1 MFTSLAAPM
10 PENTFMAKHLEEN
23 KGAEGKKK
31 KKTKKHK
38 DQTWAKEGPQ
48 DPFEML
54 DSLPEEK
61 QQEIQK
67 ALHLFSFGQGPPKS
81 LLEAQKHTYRFWD
94 TQPVPKIG
102 MMDSAQLETTLPVC
116 ISTNVIHSLLDE
128 KVTSYGPIKTEMPS
142 VREESYSLPQE
153 FIWDTLD
160 LDNQKQLRE
169 LCDLLNENYTE
180 EDDNTLRL
188 HYSPQFLLWALCP
201 PGGQSQWHCGVRVN
215 SSQKLVGFISAIP
228 ATMKVFDIELKM
240 VEVNFLC
247 VHKKLRSKRV
257 APVLIKEIT
266 RRVRQ
271 QGISQAVYSTS
282 AVLPKP
288 IATCRYWH
296 RSLNPRK
303 LIELNF
309 FSLTHNMTLQRALK
323 LNRLPETTKTT
334 GLRPMTV
341 QDVQV
346 VQALL
351 KEHLKAFHLSPVLT
365 LEDVE
370 HWLLPQDGVID
381 TYVVESMTGTVTD
394 MVSFYTL
401 PSTALNHPVHKDL
414 KAACVLYCISKATPL
429 LQLMEDTLIIC
440 KARGF
445 DVFSA
450 MDVMDNKAF
459 LEPLKFRMGE
469 VHKQYYLYNW
479 RCPEISSDKVGVV
492 LK

>member
-1 MFTSLAAPM
+1 MLNDHIVAALT
-10 PENTFMAKHLEEN
+10 PENAFMAEQKNLEKSLESDR
-23 KGAEGKKK
+23 GAEGK

-38 DQTWAKEGPQ
+38 SQTWAKEGPR

-54 DSLPEEK
+54 DSLSEEK

-67 ALHLFSFGQGPPKS
+67 ALHLFSFGHGPPKN
-81 LLEAQKHTYRFWD
+81 LQEAQRHTYRFWD
-94 TQPVPKIG
+94 TQPVPKI
-102 MMDSAQLETTLPVC
+102 
-116 ISTNVIHSLLDE
+116 DE
-128 KVTSYGPIKTEMPS
+128 KVTSHGPVESQRPS
-142 VREESYSLPQE
+142 VREEPYSLPQE
-153 FIWDTLD
+153 FIWDTLN
-160 LDNQKQLRE
+160 LDNQEQLRE

-201 PGGQSQWHCGVRVN
+201 PGWQSQWHCGVRVK

-228 ATMKVFDIELKM
+228 VTIKVFD
-240 VEVNFLC
+240 
-247 VHKKLRSKRV
+247 
-257 APVLIKEIT
+257 T
-266 RRVRQ
+266 
-271 QGISQAVYSTS
+271 
-282 AVLPKP
+282 
-288 IATCRYWH
+288 YWH

-309 FSLTHNMTLQRALK
+309 SSLTRNMTLQRAVK

-341 QDVQV
+341 QDVPVIQT
-346 VQALL
+346 LL
-351 KEHLKAFHLSPVLT
+351 REHLKAFHLIPSLT

-381 TYVVESMTGTVTD
+381 TYVVESMADTITD

-401 PSTALNHPVHKDL
+401 PSTALNHPVHKGL

-429 LQLMEDTLIIC
+429 LQLMEDILIIC
-440 KARGF
+440 KARKF

-450 MDVMDNKAF
+450 LDVMDNKAF
-459 LEPLKFRMGE
+459 LEPLKFRMGD

-479 RCPEISSDKVGVV
+479 RCPEMASDKLGVV

>member
-1 MFTSLAAPM
+1 MITSPAAPM
-10 PENTFMAKHLEEN
+10 PENPFMDKQKSLLASEEN
-23 KGAEGKKK
+23 RGAEGKKK
-31 KKTKKHK
+31 KTNKHK
-38 DQTWAKEGPQ
+38 DKTWAKEGPQ

-67 ALHLFSFGQGPPKS
+67 AMHLFSFGQGPPKS
-81 LLEAQKHTYRFWD
+81 LLEAYKHTYRFWD
-94 TQPVPKIG
+94 TQPVPKI
-102 MMDSAQLETTLPVC
+102 
-116 ISTNVIHSLLDE
+116 DE
-128 KVTSYGPIKTEMPS
+128 EVTSYGPIKLEMPS

-160 LDNQKQLRE
+160 LDNQEQLRE

-188 HYSPQFLLWALCP
+188 HYSSQFLLWALCP

-215 SSQKLVGFISAIP
+215 SSQKLVGFINAIP
-228 ATMKVFDIELKM
+228 ATMKVFDTELKM

-266 RRVRQ
+266 RRVHQ
-271 QGISQAVYSTS
+271 QGIFQAVYSTS

-309 FSLTHNMTLQRALK
+309 FSLTRNMTLQRALK

-341 QDVQV
+341 QDVLV

-351 KEHLKAFHLSPVLT
+351 REHLKAFHLSPVLT

-401 PSTALNHPVHKDL
+401 PSTALNHPVHKGL

-479 RCPEISSDKVGVV
+479 RCPEISSDKVGIV

>member
-1 MFTSLAAPM
+1 M
-10 PENTFMAKHLEEN
+10 PENTFMAKQKNPEKSLEEDR
-23 KGAEGKKK
+23 GAEGKKK
-31 KKTKKHK
+31 KTKKHR
-38 DQTWAKEGPQ
+38 DQTWAKEGPR

-67 ALHLFSFGQGPPKS
+67 ALHLFSFVQGPPKN
-81 LLEAQKHTYRFWD
+81 LQEARKHTYRFWD
-94 TQPVPKIG
+94 TQPVPKI
-102 MMDSAQLETTLPVC
+102 
-116 ISTNVIHSLLDE
+116 DE
-128 KVTSYGPIKTEMPS
+128 EVTSHGPIKSEMPN

-160 LDNQKQLRE
+160 LGNQEQLRE
-169 LCDLLNENYTE
+169 LCVLLNENYME

-188 HYSPQFLLWALCP
+188 HYSPQFLIWALCP

-228 ATMKVFDIELKM
+228 ATIKVFDTELKM

-247 VHKKLRSKRV
+247 VHKKLRSKRM

-266 RRVRQ
+266 RRVHQ
-271 QGISQAVYSTS
+271 QGISQAVYGTS

-296 RSLNPRK
+296 RWLNPRK

-309 FSLTHNMTLQRALK
+309 SSLTRNMTLQRALK
-323 LNRLPETTKTT
+323 LNRLPEMTKTA

-341 QDVQV
+341 QDVLV

-351 KEHLKAFHLSPVLT
+351 REHLKAFHLSPVLT
-365 LEDVE
+365 LEDVK

-381 TYVVESMTGTVTD
+381 TYVVESMVGTVTD

-401 PSTALNHPVHKDL
+401 PSTALNHPVHKGL
-414 KAACVLYCISKATPL
+414 KAACGLYCISKATPL

-440 KARGF
+440 KAKGF

-459 LEPLKFRMGE
+459 LEPLKFRMGD
-469 VHKQYYLYNW
+469 VHKQYYFYNW

>member
-1 MFTSLAAPM
+1 MLNDNSIAALI
-10 PENTFMAKHLEEN
+10 PENTFMAEQKSLEKSLEN
-23 KGAEGKKK
+23 DKGAEGKKK
-31 KKTKKHK
+31 TKKHK
-38 DQTWAKEGPQ
+38 GETWTKEGPR

-54 DSLPEEK
+54 DSLSEEK

-67 ALHLFSFGQGPPKS
+67 ALHLFSFGHGPPKN
-81 LLEAQKHTYRFWD
+81 LQEAQRHTYRFWN
-94 TQPVPKIG
+94 TQPVPKI
-102 MMDSAQLETTLPVC
+102 
-116 ISTNVIHSLLDE
+116 DE
-128 KVTSYGPIKTEMPS
+128 KVTSHGPVESQRPS
-142 VREESYSLPQE
+142 VREEPYSLPQE
-153 FIWDTLD
+153 FIWDTLN
-160 LDNQKQLRE
+160 LDSQEQLRE

-201 PGGQSQWHCGVRVN
+201 PGWQSQWHCGVRVK

-228 ATMKVFDIELKM
+228 ATIKVFDTELKM

-266 RRVRQ
+266 RRVHQ
-271 QGISQAVYSTS
+271 QGISQAIYSTS
-282 AVLPKP
+282 VVIPKP
-288 IATCRYWH
+288 IASCRYWH

-309 FSLTHNMTLQRALK
+309 SSLTRNMTLQRAVK
-323 LNRLPETTKTT
+323 LNRLPETTKTM
-334 GLRPMTV
+334 GLRPMTI
-341 QDVQV
+341 QDVPV
-346 VQALL
+346 VKALL
-351 KEHLKAFHLSPVLT
+351 REHLKAFHLSTCLT

-381 TYVVESMTGTVTD
+381 TYVVESMADTITD

-401 PSTALNHPVHKDL
+401 PSMALNHPVHKGL

-429 LQLMEDTLIIC
+429 LQLMEDILIIC
-440 KARGF
+440 KTRRF

-450 MDVMDNKAF
+450 LDVMDNKAF
-459 LEPLKFRMGE
+459 LEPLKFRMGDL
-469 VHKQYYLYNW
+469 HKQYYLYNW
-479 RCPEISSDKVGVV
+479 RCPEMASDKLGVV